1 MMTMILMVITTLM
14 VSNEFR
20 TDTEFSSVS
29 PPDNFSQIIFASA
42 HSFIMEK
49 ISPFGYHCQCHHE
62 IPINHEAY
70 SYILF
75 EFWIWNNIVC
85 HDITIYPPPQLIS
98 DSFKAD
104 TINKS
109 YLNKSK
115 NINQVGVVLTNQRS
129 SWKRS
134 EEKHRAT
141 SLARN
146 QAALALCSQTK
157 PGCNV
162 FTNQRS
168 SCFRAFNVW

>member
-1 MMTMILMVITTLM
+1 MYILRLKNDSDGDVNDDNDFDVITTLM

-75 EFWIWNNIVC
+75 EF
-85 HDITIYPPPQLIS
+85 
-98 DSFKAD
+98 
-104 TINKS
+104 
-109 YLNKSK
+109 
-115 NINQVGVVLTNQRS
+115 
-129 SWKRS
+129 
-134 EEKHRAT
+134 
-141 SLARN
+141 
-146 QAALALCSQTK
+146 
-157 PGCNV
+157 
-162 FTNQRS
+162 
-168 SCFRAFNVW
+168 